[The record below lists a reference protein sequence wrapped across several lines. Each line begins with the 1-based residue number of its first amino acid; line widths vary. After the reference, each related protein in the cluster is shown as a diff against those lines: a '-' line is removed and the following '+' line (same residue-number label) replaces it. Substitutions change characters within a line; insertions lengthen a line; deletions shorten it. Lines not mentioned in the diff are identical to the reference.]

1 MQVPLQPMLFN
12 ILAKNKD
19 VKANLSLEKLMQQ
32 ASDVVRK
39 GLADL
44 EVSRGFWVTKDTF
57 RKWIA

>member
-1 MQVPLQPMLFN
+1 MQAPLQPMLFYR
-12 ILAKNKD
+12 LAKNKN
-19 VKANLSLEKLMQQ
+19 VIVNLSLEKFMQQ

-44 EVSRGFWVTKDTF
+44 EVSRGFWVAKDTF